1 MLMHK
6 KKYFKINYFYISVS
20 HLVMILILSVFSLL
34 WTSIVGILYVLQ
46 QQSALAYTM
55 TTIPSLAYAIR
66 TSNFLTY
73 ESSTSEKNIQASIQM
88 MIEPIKSIDTST
100 AITNKIN
107 TMQHYLTYENPI
119 YQIKIQYPA
128 DWEKKDQ
135 GLGGDN
141 VVKFIIPQQRFP
153 SLFVQIED
161 LDSSKLLQE
170 YTYDKINHLRQVFL
184 NFNIIE
190 QNPTTLADNN
200 AYKIVYT
207 FTLEQINYKRM
218 DIWTIKDD
226 RVYIINYLVETEK
239 YSSYLPTIQKMVD
252 SFEIVK

>member
-1 MLMHK
+1 MRK
-6 KKYFKINYFYISVS
+6 KQYFKKNYFYISVS
-20 HLVMILILSVFSLL
+20 HLVMILIFSTFSLL
-34 WTSIVGILYVLQ
+34 WSSIVGMLYFMQ
-46 QQSALAYTM
+46 QQSAVAYTM
-55 TTIPSLAYAIR
+55 TTTPSLASAIR
-66 TSNFLTY
+66 TSNSLTY
-73 ESSTSEKNIQASIQM
+73 ESFSSETSIQASIQKT
-88 MIEPIKSIDTST
+88 MIRSIKNVDTST

-141 VVKFIIPQQRFP
+141 VVKFVLPQQRFP

-170 YTYDKINHLRQVFL
+170 YTYDKINHLRQLFL
-184 NFNIIE
+184 DFNIIE
-190 QNPTTLADNN
+190 QNPTSLAGNN

-226 RVYIINYLVETEK
+226 RVYIINYLVEMGK

>member
-1 MLMHK
+1 
-6 KKYFKINYFYISVS
+6 
-20 HLVMILILSVFSLL
+20 MILILSVFSLL

>member
-1 MLMHK
+1 MHK

>member
-1 MLMHK
+1 MCK
-6 KKYFKINYFYISVS
+6 KQKFKIIYFYVSVS
-20 HLVMILILSVFSLL
+20 HLVMILTLSTFSLL
-34 WTSIVGILYVLQ
+34 WSSIVGILYLLQQQ
-46 QQSALAYTM
+46 QQSAVAYTM
-55 TTIPSLAYAIR
+55 TTTPSFASDIR
-66 TSNFLTY
+66 TSNSLKY
-73 ESSTSEKNIQASIQM
+73 ESSSSETSIQASIQM
-88 MIEPIKSIDTST
+88 MVESIKSVDTST
-100 AITNKIN
+100 VITNKIN
-107 TMQHYLTYENPI
+107 TMQRYLTYENPI

-141 VVKFIIPQQRFP
+141 VVKFVLPQQRFP

-170 YTYDKINHLRQVFL
+170 YTYDKINHLRQLFHD
-184 NFNIIE
+184 FNIIE
-190 QNPTTLADNN
+190 QNLTSLAGNN

-226 RVYIINYLVETEK
+226 RVYIINYLVETGE
-239 YSSYLPTIQKMVD
+239 YSKYLPTIQKMVD

>member
-1 MLMHK
+1 
-6 KKYFKINYFYISVS
+6 
-20 HLVMILILSVFSLL
+20 
-34 WTSIVGILYVLQ
+34 
-46 QQSALAYTM
+46 
-55 TTIPSLAYAIR
+55 
-66 TSNFLTY
+66 
-73 ESSTSEKNIQASIQM
+73 M
-88 MIEPIKSIDTST
+88 MIESIKSVDTST
-100 AITNKIN
+100 VITNKTY

-128 DWEKKDQ
+128 YWEKKDQ

-141 VVKFIIPQQRFP
+141 VVKFVIPQQRFP

-170 YTYDKINHLRQVFL
+170 YTYDKINHLRQLFL

-190 QNPTTLADNN
+190 QNPTTLAGNN

-207 FTLEQINYKRM
+207 FTLEQINFKRM

-226 RVYIINYLVETEK
+226 RVYLISYLVEMEK